1 MSSNTNYLKIKTT
14 TEQIEILTNGDMMK
28 IVPPIMVYVLN
39 YIKIDDLTELIGML
53 EVEEFTVEEI
63 VKRYPLTKNVNFKII
78 QDSSKFRIYSEGF
91 KRKDLLVLT
100 LISLLLLSKENRI
113 FLHESVLFPL
123 YQDKD
128 FLALEH
134 KEKVK
139 WIADVISEEES

>member
-39 YIKIDDLTELIGML
+39 YIDIAHLTKLIEML

-63 VKRYPLTKNVNFKII
+63 VKRYPLTKGIDFEVIH
-78 QDSSKFRIYSEGF
+78 DSKFKIYSEKF

-100 LISLLLLSKENRI
+100 LISLLLISKENRI
-113 FLHESVLFPL
+113 FLNDTILFPL

-128 FLALEH
+128 FIALDS
-134 KEKVK
+134 KAKVK
-139 WIADVISEEES
+139 WIVDVIHEAMS